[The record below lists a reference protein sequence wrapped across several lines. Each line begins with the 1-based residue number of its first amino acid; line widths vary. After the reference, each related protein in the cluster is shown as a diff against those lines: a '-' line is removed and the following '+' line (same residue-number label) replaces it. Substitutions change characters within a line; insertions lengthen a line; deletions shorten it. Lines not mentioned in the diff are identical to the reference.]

1 LANARNLYSSAG
13 YFANITTPAAT
24 AFASAYAKRFGPQA
38 PALNGLAESTYEG
51 FLMLEVVAKKA
62 GALSVAKMDA
72 ACEGASYSGPR
83 GAVTMKARHV
93 EQDVYVADVGDK
105 GFRIVKS
112 FSRVSS
118 GQTCHPA

>member
-1 LANARNLYSSAG
+1 
-13 YFANITTPAAT
+13 
-24 AFASAYAKRFGPQA
+24 
-38 PALNGLAESTYEG
+38 
-51 FLMLEVVAKKA
+51 
-62 GALSVAKMDA
+62 MDA